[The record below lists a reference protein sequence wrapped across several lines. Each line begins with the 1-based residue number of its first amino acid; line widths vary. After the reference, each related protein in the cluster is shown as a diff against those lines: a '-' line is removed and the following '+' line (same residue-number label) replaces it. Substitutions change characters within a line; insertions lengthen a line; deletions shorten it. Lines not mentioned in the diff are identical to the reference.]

1 MTSAHL
7 NEDKAAEYVM
17 QKIDELRIYAAA
29 IGEDDAIEKLEE
41 AFQGVLGR
49 YHARKIEALR
59 LQYGDEPE
67 FRP

>member
-1 MTSAHL
+1 MASAHL
-7 NEDKAAEYVM
+7 NEDKAAEFIM
-17 QKIDELRIYAAA
+17 QKIDELRIYAAV

-49 YHARKIEALR
+49 YHARRIEVLR
-59 LQYGDEPE
+59 RHYGDGPD